1 MNQEC
6 KIKEGKSVS
15 QDYSLLF
22 LMPALKLKVERK
34 DKALRRYQ
42 PLIDAEELDRQSYSA
57 YHHLLTLTFLQL
69 LRFRLTTLLKRK
81 KER

>member
-42 PLIDAEELDRQSYSA
+42 PLIDAGILWSPS
-57 YHHLLTLTFLQL
+57 
-69 LRFRLTTLLKRK
+69 TTV
-81 KER
+81 

>member
-1 MNQEC
+1 MKAYEVDRHIMPGIP
-6 KIKEGKSVS
+6 K
-15 QDYSLLF
+15 
-22 LMPALKLKVERK
+22 PALKLKVERK

>member
-42 PLIDAEELDRQSYSA
+42 PLIDAGILWSVFVKE
-57 YHHLLTLTFLQL
+57 
-69 LRFRLTTLLKRK
+69 K
-81 KER
+81 KDIKP